1 MKTIVITLA
10 AIGAPLLFGANLGMK
25 IYGKNCVECHGDNGK
40 DTSVS
45 PKSIGGET
53 GVLEKLLGYK
63 NGTYGYGQK
72 ETMQMSLKTL
82 KDDELKAVSA
92 YVETL
97 K

>member
-1 MKTIVITLA
+1 MKYLLTLLLIA
-10 AIGAPLLFGANLGMK
+10 VSLANGAGLGMK

-45 PKSIGGET
+45 PKSIGGGT
-53 GVLEKLLGYK
+53 GVLEKLVGYK
-63 NGTYGYGQK
+63 NGTYGNAQK
-72 ETMQMSLKTL
+72 ETMRISLQTL
-82 KDDELKAVSA
+82 NENDLKAVSA

>member
-1 MKTIVITLA
+1 MKRIAIVLLIT
-10 AIGAPLLFGANLGMK
+10 GVPLLFGADVGMK

>member
-1 MKTIVITLA
+1 MKYLLTLLLITVPLA
-10 AIGAPLLFGANLGMK
+10 NGAGLGMK
-25 IYGKNCVECHGDNGK
+25 IYGKNCVECHGDDGK

-45 PKSIGGET
+45 PKSIGGES
-53 GVLEKLLGYK
+53 GVLEKLMGYK

-82 KDDELKAVSA
+82 KDDELQAVSA

>member
-1 MKTIVITLA
+1 MKTIVIALTV
-10 AIGAPLLFGANLGMK
+10 IGAPLLFGADLGMK

-45 PKSIGGET
+45 PKSIGGEI
-53 GVLEKLLGYK
+53 GILEKLLGYK
-63 NGTYGYGQK
+63 NGTYGSGQK
-72 ETMQMSLKTL
+72 ETMQISLKTL